1 MRVLAIRGRNL
12 ASLNGDFEV
21 DFEAAPLS
29 DAGIFAITGPTGA
42 GKSTLLDAMCLALF
56 DAVPRLGAAPAR
68 ARIETAQGD
77 ELSAGDPRA
86 ILRHGSG
93 EGFAELDFVGRDGE
107 RYRARWTVQ
116 RARQKTDGR
125 MQATRHSLTRLGDGE
140 ILGGTKTETL
150 AEIHG
155 LVGLSAEQFRR
166 AVLLAQGD
174 FEAFIKAD
182 DNERAQLLERL
193 TGSHIYASLGRAAH
207 EKAATLRAQQ
217 QAILDRI
224 EAQNGLDDEA
234 RRTAEEQQS
243 AAKDAADR
251 TSSTLGELS
260 KVVRWETER
269 VTLANKVTE
278 CESAAAT
285 ANTAREEAAPRHEA
299 LRLRKAAFALA
310 GDWTAIQEAG
320 TLAHKAEQN
329 AVLRQGEL
337 DQARERATQTA
348 TAESQAM
355 VNLGVETDRVAAQ
368 SPEIEEARTL
378 DRRLSETRAS
388 LDGMSDTRATRAQ
401 ALSECQE
408 AEQAAGCSLSEA
420 IATRDGHA
428 SWLAKNAGF
437 ASLATQQTELAA
449 ELVEIADVDLKLSQ
463 LSESVDEAEASKIAA
478 NSSWGAAKEA
488 EEGTAA
494 AATWARNILEEAKAS
509 APSDADFSAL
519 LEKRDRLGALF
530 PLLVDWKHHEA
541 QVGVCRDLLAR
552 LRSSFDEAKV
562 ESEDLVTRHSEVSS
576 SLPILRAQL
585 QEARRAGE
593 LAEAASG
600 EAAMQLRATLE
611 EGQACPVCGA
621 TEHALSAIDSLLG
634 MQLREQRDRI
644 ADLDASLTSKTAE
657 EATLVARIQSTDES
671 INRLERDIEC
681 QTTALMTAE
690 EKTQAAFAVLSKKCS
705 PTGLDPAEPN
715 FEATLES
722 ALATL
727 DGQRSTM
734 AEARTAVTIAQVADE
749 KARSDWEKSR
759 TASGGAAQTLRD
771 IEQELSS
778 LLERKSHVTETRD
791 RLAKSIDVRFS
802 GTADWRQLAD
812 PIDWLD
818 EQADAWRTH
827 FADHSRIVEAIPGL
841 ENAVADARA
850 DTAAAMVRFDE
861 IELQAQGWEQEQNSL
876 TNARSGLLG
885 GEAVEAVV
893 ARNEAALSQC
903 RQALDTA
910 RTAAALGRENQAAS
924 AARKEAADHEA
935 KRVVQAHLDRQG
947 RFHVRLAELDIE
959 EEAVAGAAR
968 EGQTAIDKEVEA
980 LAAIDRTFEN
990 AAALLAQRQEDL
1002 IRHDQTDPPALS
1014 GDALAQAVSEAKQA
1028 DEAAQKALQDAQFV
1042 LRRDD
1047 EVRTQTTKLRA
1058 ELERERAAARVW
1070 LALDELIGDATGAR
1084 FRRFAQGLTLDR
1096 LLAHANSRLTDLKPR
1111 YELQRAPSGDMLIQV
1126 IDHEMAGEVRG
1137 VHNLSGGERFLISLA
1152 LALGLAEMSTGRG
1165 LKIESLFIDEG
1176 FGALDGAS
1184 LGQALSVLEHLH
1196 ATGRRVGV
1204 ISHVEEIKERIP
1216 VKIEVT
1222 PVARGRSELTV
1233 VSG

>member
-21 DFEAAPLS
+21 DFEAEPLS

-68 ARIETAQGD
+68 ARIETVQGD

-86 ILRHGSG
+86 VLRHGCG

-150 AEIHG
+150 AEIHR

-217 QAILDRI
+217 QAIMGRI

-251 TSSTLGELS
+251 TSATLGELS
-260 KVVRWETER
+260 KAVGWETER
-269 VTLANKVTE
+269 AILADKVTA
-278 CESAAAT
+278 CKSAAAT
-285 ANTAREEAAPRHEA
+285 ANAAREEAIPRHEA
-299 LRLRKAAFALA
+299 LRLRKAAFALS
-310 GDWTAIQEAG
+310 GDWTAIQEAA

-348 TAESQAM
+348 ADESQAIASIQ
-355 VNLGVETDRVAAQ
+355 VETDRVAVQ

-378 DRRLSETRAS
+378 DRKLSETRAS
-388 LDGMSDTRATRAQ
+388 LDGISDTRATRAQ

-408 AEQAAGCSLSEA
+408 VEQVAGSSWSKA
-420 IATRDGHA
+420 IATRDDHA
-428 SWLAKNAGF
+428 SWLAQNAGF
-437 ASLATQQTELAA
+437 ASLATQQTELTA
-449 ELVEIADVDLKLSQ
+449 ELVEIAAVNLKLSQ
-463 LSESVDEAEASKIAA
+463 LSGSVDEAEASKIAA
-478 NSSWGAAKEA
+478 NISWEAAKAA
-488 EEGTAA
+488 EERTAA
-494 AATWARNILEEAKAS
+494 AATSARNILDEAKAS
-509 APSDADFSAL
+509 APSEAEFSAV
-519 LEKRDRLGALF
+519 LEKRDRLGALS

-541 QVGVCRDLLAR
+541 QVGACRDLLAR
-552 LRSSFDEAKV
+552 LRTNFGKAKV
-562 ESEDLVTRHSEVSS
+562 EREDLVTRHSEVNS

-621 TEHALSAIDSLLG
+621 TEHALSALDSLLG

-644 ADLDASLTSKTAE
+644 ADLDASSTSKTAE
-657 EATLVARIQSTDES
+657 EAALAARIQSTDKS
-671 INRLERDIEC
+671 INGLEHDIES
-681 QTTALMTAE
+681 QATAMAVAN
-690 EKTQAAFAVLSKKCS
+690 EKAQAAFAVLSEKCS
-705 PTGLDPAEPN
+705 LTGLDPAEPD
-715 FEATLES
+715 FEITLES

-727 DGQRSTM
+727 EGQRSTM
-734 AEARTAVTIAQVADE
+734 TEARTAVTIAQVADE
-749 KARSDWEKSR
+749 KARSDWEESR
-759 TASGGAAQTLRD
+759 RASGVAAQTLRD

-791 RLAKSIDVRFS
+791 RLARSIDVRFS

-812 PIDWLD
+812 PIGWLD
-818 EQADAWRTH
+818 EQAGAWRTY
-827 FADHSRIVEAIPGL
+827 FADHSKIVEAIPGL
-841 ENAVADARA
+841 ERAVADARA
-850 DTAAAMVRFDE
+850 ETAAAMVRFDE
-861 IELQAQGWEQEQNSL
+861 IESQAKAWEQEQIL
-876 TNARSGLLG
+876 VTNARSRLLG
-885 GEAVEAVV
+885 GDTVESVVAQNEAV
-893 ARNEAALSQC
+893 LSQC
-903 RQALDTA
+903 RQALETA
-910 RTAAALGRENQAAS
+910 QTAAALGRENQAAS
-924 AARKEAADHEA
+924 AARKEAADQEA
-935 KRVVQAHLDRQG
+935 KRVVQDHLDRQG
-947 RFHVRLAELDIE
+947 RFHARLAELAIE

-968 EGQTAIDKEVEA
+968 EGQTAIDEEVEA
-980 LAAIDRTFEN
+980 LAAIDRAFNN
-990 AAALLAQRQEDL
+990 AAAVLAQRQEDL

-1028 DEAAQKALQDAQFV
+1028 DETAQKALQDAQFV

-1047 EVRTQTTKLRA
+1047 EVRTQTSKLRA

-1126 IDHEMAGEVRG
+1126 IDHDMAGEIRG

-1222 PVARGRSELTV
+1222 PVARGRSELSV
-1233 VSG
+1233 ISA

>member
-12 ASLNGDFEV
+12 ASLIGDFEV

-68 ARIETAQGD
+68 ARIETVQGD

-86 ILRHGSG
+86 VLRHGSG

-125 MQATRHSLTRLGDGE
+125 MQATRHSLTRIADGE

-150 AEIHG
+150 AEIHR

-207 EKAATLRAQQ
+207 EKATTLRSQQ

-234 RRTAEEQQS
+234 RRTAEEQQN
-243 AAKDAADR
+243 AAKDAANR
-251 TSSTLGELS
+251 TASTIGELT
-260 KVVRWETER
+260 KAVRWETER
-269 VTLANKVTE
+269 ATLVDKVTE
-278 CESAAAT
+278 CELTAST
-285 ANTAREEAAPRHEA
+285 ANATREEAAPRHET
-299 LRLRKAAFALA
+299 LRLRKAAFSLA
-310 GDWTAIQEAG
+310 GDWTAVRDAKA
-320 TLAHKAEQN
+320 LAHQAEQN
-329 AVLRQGEL
+329 VVLRQGEL
-337 DQARERATQTA
+337 DQARERATETA
-348 TAESQAM
+348 DAESQAIA
-355 VNLGVETDRVAAQ
+355 NLQAEAGRVAAQ

-378 DRRLSETRAS
+378 DRKLSETRAS
-388 LDGMSDTRATRAQ
+388 LDGISDARTARAQ
-401 ALSECQE
+401 ALSECKE
-408 AEQAAGCSLSEA
+408 VERAAGSSLTEA
-420 IATRDGHA
+420 TATRDIHA
-428 SWLAKNAGF
+428 SWLAENATF

-449 ELVEIADVDLKLSQ
+449 ELVEIAAVDLNLSQ
-463 LSESVDEAEASKIAA
+463 LSKSIDEAEASKIVASDA
-478 NSSWGAAKEA
+478 WEAAKAA
-488 EEGTAA
+488 EERTAA
-494 AATWARNILEEAKAS
+494 AATLARNMLNEAKAA
-509 APSDADFSAL
+509 APSEADFSAL
-519 LEKRDRLGALF
+519 LEKRDRLGGIS

-541 QVGVCRDLLAR
+541 QAGTCRDVMAH
-552 LRSSFDEAKV
+552 LRSNFADTKTER
-562 ESEDLVTRHSEVSS
+562 ENLVTRHAEISA

-593 LAEAASG
+593 LAETASG
-600 EAAMQLRATLE
+600 EAAMQLRARLE

-634 MQLREQRDRI
+634 QQLQEQRDRI
-644 ADLDASLTSKTAE
+644 ADLDASLSSKTAE
-657 EATLVARIQSTDES
+657 EAALAARIQATDEVIS
-671 INRLERDIEC
+671 RLEQDIEG
-681 QTTALMTAE
+681 QTTASAMAD
-690 EKTQAAFAVLSKKCS
+690 EKAHDTFAVLAARCS
-705 PTGLDPAEPN
+705 SMGLDPVAPD
-715 FEATLES
+715 FET
-722 ALATL
+722 ALASSLAAL
-727 DGQRSTM
+727 DSQRNAMT
-734 AEARTAVTIAQVADE
+734 EARTAATIAQVAEE
-749 KARSDWEKSR
+749 KARSDWENSR
-759 TASGGAAQTLRD
+759 ASSSVAAQTLRD
-771 IEQELSS
+771 IEQQLSG
-778 LLERKSHVTETRD
+778 LLERKSHATETRD
-791 RLAKSIDVRFS
+791 RLARSIDIRFNGS
-802 GTADWRQLAD
+802 ADWRELSD
-812 PIDWLD
+812 PIAWLH
-818 EQADAWRTH
+818 QSANAWHTRS
-827 FADHSRIVEAIPGL
+827 ADHSQIILTIPAL
-841 ENAVADARA
+841 EKSVADAR
-850 DTAAAMVRFDE
+850 TEAAAAIARFEE
-861 IELQAQGWEQEQNSL
+861 IEDQAKGWDQEQIRL
-876 TNARSGLLG
+876 TNARGALLSGD
-885 GEAVEAVV
+885 AVDIVV
-893 ARNEAALSQC
+893 TRNEAALLQC
-903 RQALDTA
+903 RQALEIA
-910 RTAAALGRENQAAS
+910 QAAASGAREHQAAAS
-924 AARKEAADHEA
+924 ARKEAADQDA
-935 KRVVQAHLDRQG
+935 KRLVQDHVDRQG
-947 RFHVRLAELDIE
+947 RFCARLTELAIE
-959 EEAVAGAAR
+959 EEAVADAVRG
-968 EGQTAIDKEVEA
+968 GQAAIDGEVEA
-980 LAAIDRTFEN
+980 LAAIDRAAEN
-990 AAALLAQRQEDL
+990 AAALLSQRQQDL
-1002 IRHDQTDPPALS
+1002 VRHDQADPPSLS
-1014 GDALAQAVSEAKQA
+1014 GEALVQAVNEAKQA
-1028 DEAAQKALQDAQFV
+1028 DEAAQKTLQDAQFV

-1058 ELERERAAARVW
+1058 DLERERAAARVW

-1126 IDHEMAGEVRG
+1126 VDHDMAGEIRG

-1222 PVARGRSELTV
+1222 PVARGRSELTI

>member
-21 DFEAAPLS
+21 NFETEPLS

-68 ARIETAQGD
+68 ARIGTAQGD

-116 RARQKTDGR
+116 RARQKIDGR
-125 MQATRHSLTRLGDGE
+125 LQATRHSLTRIADGE

-150 AEIHG
+150 AEIHR

-234 RRTAEEQQS
+234 RRVAEEQQS
-243 AAKDAADR
+243 AAKDAAGR
-251 TSSTLGELS
+251 AASTLGELS
-260 KVVRWETER
+260 KAVRWETDR
-269 VTLANKVTE
+269 SALAVKVTE
-278 CESAAAT
+278 CQLAAST
-285 ANTAREEAAPRHEA
+285 ANAAREEAAPRHET
-299 LRLRKAAFALA
+299 LSLRKAAFALA
-310 GDWTAIQEAG
+310 GDWTAVQEAG

-329 AVLRQGEL
+329 AVLRQNDL

-348 TAESQAM
+348 ADESQAM
-355 VNLGVETDRVAAQ
+355 ANVQVETERVAEQ

-378 DRRLSETRAS
+378 DRKLAETRAS
-388 LDGMSDTRATRAQ
+388 LDGISDARTARAQ
-401 ALSECQE
+401 ALSECKE
-408 AEQAAGCSLSEA
+408 VERAAGSSLTEA
-420 IATRDGHA
+420 ITTRDGHA
-428 SWLAKNAGF
+428 SWLTENAGF

-449 ELVEIADVDLKLSQ
+449 ELVEIEAVDLKLSQ
-463 LSESVDEAEASKIAA
+463 LSESADETEASKIAA
-478 NSSWGAAKEA
+478 DDACEAAKAA
-488 EEGTAA
+488 EKGTAA
-494 AATWARNILEEAKAS
+494 AATWARNILDEAKAS

-519 LEKRDRLGALF
+519 LEKRDRLGGIS
-530 PLLVDWKHHEA
+530 PLLVDWKHQEA
-541 QVGVCRDLLAR
+541 QARTCSEVMVR
-552 LRSSFDEAKV
+552 LRSDFDDARV
-562 ESEDLVTRHSEVSS
+562 ERADLVTRHSEISPT
-576 SLPILRAQL
+576 LPILRAQL

-593 LAEAASG
+593 LAETASG

-634 MQLREQRDRI
+634 LQLREQRDRI
-644 ADLDASLTSKTAE
+644 ADLDASLSSKTVE
-657 EATLVARIQSTDES
+657 EAALAARIQSADELIS
-671 INRLERDIEC
+671 RLEHDIEG
-681 QTTALMTAE
+681 QTTAMAAAN
-690 EKTQAAFAVLSKKCS
+690 EKVQAAFAVLSEKCS
-705 PTGLDPAEPN
+705 PMGLDPAVPD
-715 FEATLES
+715 FETTLKGS
-722 ALATL
+722 LAAL
-727 DGQRSTM
+727 DSQRTAM
-734 AEARTAVTIAQVADE
+734 TEARAAVTIAQVAEE
-749 KARSDWEKSR
+749 KARSEWEKNR
-759 TASGGAAQTLRD
+759 ASSSAATQTLRD
-771 IEQELSS
+771 IEQQLSG
-778 LLERKSHVTETRD
+778 LLERKSHVAETRD
-791 RLAKSIDVRFS
+791 RLARSIDVRFNGS
-802 GTADWRQLAD
+802 ADWRELAD
-812 PIDWLD
+812 PTAWLN
-818 EQADAWRTH
+818 QCADAWRAH
-827 FADHSRIVEAIPGL
+827 SADHSRIVEAMPNL
-841 ENAVADARA
+841 EKSVADARTE
-850 DTAAAMVRFDE
+850 TAAAMARFDE
-861 IELQAQGWEQEQNSL
+861 IESQAKGWEQEQIRL
-876 TNARSGLLG
+876 TNARSSLLG
-885 GEAVEAVV
+885 GDAVDIVV
-893 ARNEAALSQC
+893 AHNEAALLQC
-903 RQALDTA
+903 RQALELAQAVASHA
-910 RTAAALGRENQAAS
+910 REHQAAS
-924 AARKEAADHEA
+924 AARKEAADQDA
-935 KRVVQAHLDRQG
+935 KRVVQDHVDRQD
-947 RFHVRLAELDIE
+947 RFHVRLAELAIE
-959 EEAVAGAAR
+959 EEAVTIAVR
-968 EGQTAIDKEVEA
+968 EGQAAIDGEVEA
-980 LAAIDRTFEN
+980 LAAIDRAAEN
-990 AAALLAQRQEDL
+990 AAALLAQRQQDL
-1002 IRHDQTDPPALS
+1002 ILHDQTDPPPLS

-1028 DEAAQKALQDAQFV
+1028 DDAAQKTLQDAQFV

-1058 ELERERAAARVW
+1058 ELERERLAARVW

-1096 LLAHANSRLTDLKPR
+1096 LLAHANARLTDLKPR

-1126 IDHEMAGEVRG
+1126 IDHDMAGEIRG

-1233 VSG
+1233 LSG